1 MKKIN
6 DVFKVA
12 VIQDSPVFLNKKSTV
27 EKVCELTAK
36 AGSKGARLVVFP
48 EAFISAYPDWVWI
61 VPPYKKDIHDQMFSE
76 LLETAISIPDEA
88 TKKICT
94 AAKKNKI
101 NIAIGINERN
111 AESSNASIFNTLLY
125 IDDKGTITGKHRK
138 LIPTGAER
146 TIWAQG
152 DGSTLNG
159 YSTPLGKISGL
170 LCWENF
176 MPLARNE
183 VYSMGTQIHV
193 APTWDSSDGWLNAM
207 KFIAREGGMFLLN
220 SCQAIRMN
228 DVPNKYEFKKFYPEG
243 RKWINKGNSCVVG
256 PAGNFITAPEKEKK
270 KIIIAEINLERI
282 SASKRIFD
290 VTGHYSRPDV
300 FNFSVNRH

>member
-1 MKKIN
+1 MKNSKSL
-6 DVFKVA
+6 FKVA
-12 VIQDSPVFLNKKSTV
+12 VIQDSPVFLNKKATV
-27 EKVCELTAK
+27 EKVCELIVK
-36 AGSKGARLVVFP
+36 ASSKGAKLVVFP

-61 VPPYKKDIHDQMFSE
+61 VPAYKKVILDQMFSE
-76 LLETAISIPDEA
+76 LLENAVSIPDDA
-88 TKKICT
+88 TKKICI

-101 NIAIGINERN
+101 NVAIGVNERN
-111 AESSNASIFNTLLY
+111 TESSNSSIFNTLLY

-146 TIWAQG
+146 TVWAQG
-152 DGSTLNG
+152 DGSTING
-159 YSTPLGKISGL
+159 YDTSAGRIAGL

-176 MPLARNE
+176 MPLARNA

-220 SCQAIRMN
+220 SCQAIRIN
-228 DVPNKYEFKKFYPEG
+228 DVPAKYEFKKYYPEE
-243 RKWINKGNSCVVG
+243 KDWINKGNSCVVD
-256 PAGNFITAPEKEKK
+256 PAGNFITDPEIEKK
-270 KIIIAEINLERI
+270 KIIIAEVNLEKI

-290 VTGHYSRPDV
+290 VTGHYSRPDD
-300 FNFSVNRH
+300 FNFSVSR